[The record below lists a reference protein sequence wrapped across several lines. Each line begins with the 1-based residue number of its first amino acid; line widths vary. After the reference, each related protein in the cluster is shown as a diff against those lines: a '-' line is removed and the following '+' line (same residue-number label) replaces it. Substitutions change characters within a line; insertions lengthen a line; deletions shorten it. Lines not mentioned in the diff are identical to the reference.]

1 MKKQPRYPRRKPP
14 RLDVAER
21 APEWHVRKSER
32 NIFLRGVAE
41 DALRLAREFAAKHDL
56 TLSQVFDEAARHL
69 PEIERQ
75 RAQRRADMRRWLDE
89 VREMNEKSG
98 LPEVPKGTAARLVR
112 EYRDE

>member
-1 MKKQPRYPRRKPP
+1 MRTRYRNSRTSPRKSN
-14 RLDVAER
+14 LAER

-32 NIFLRGVAE
+32 NLFLRGVAE
-41 DALRLAREFAAKHDL
+41 DALRLARSFAAKHDL
-56 TLSQVFDEAARHL
+56 TLSQVFNEAARHL

-75 RAQRRADMRRWLDE
+75 REKRRADMRKWLDE

-98 LPEVPKGTAARLVR
+98 LPEVPKGTAARLIR